1 MWRLNA
7 YNYKK
12 DETKFQMTPT
22 ITWITAVHVTRDCPL
37 CDVCDSDSCPAL
49 RRTFREHHDPRY
61 CRSSLAVASETCMIQ
76 ILGESRP
83 SLYAYIAY
91 SPRIAFDIY
100 IKRLVLPVRSQI
112 LYFSNHTE

>member
-37 CDVCDSDSCPAL
+37 CDLYVTVILVPRCDTLFA
-49 RRTFREHHDPRY
+49 RTTTLDTVEVPQQLQVK
-61 CRSSLAVASETCMIQ
+61 LA
-76 ILGESRP
+76 
-83 SLYAYIAY
+83 
-91 SPRIAFDIY
+91 
-100 IKRLVLPVRSQI
+100 
-112 LYFSNHTE
+112 